1 MKFFSFL
8 ILISVL
14 TFNSCTSN
22 EHLTDEQKAQVT
34 NESTLVVQKI
44 FNASNEMRFLEGLNF
59 YADEEDALFV
69 TDGKAKNLKELKEEY
84 EVAGALVEDLEN
96 TILQWHTKVLS
107 DKTVLFTL
115 EVQLRLKLKDYEEY
129 TGKLTWTATLKKYDD
144 KWLVVQSHESWMDV
158 AEMIKAFS

>member
-1 MKFFSFL
+1 MKYIFFS
-8 ILISVL
+8 ILICFF

-22 EHLTDEQKAQVT
+22 ELLTDEQKAQVI

-59 YADEEDALFV
+59 YADEDDALFV

-84 EVAGALVEDLEN
+84 KVAGALVEDLEN
-96 TILQWHTKVLS
+96 TILKWHTKVLS

-115 EVQLRLKLKDYEEY
+115 EVQLRLKLKDNKEY
-129 TGKLTWTATLKKYDD
+129 TGKLTWTATLQKYND
-144 KWLVVQSHESWMDV
+144 KWLVVQSHESWMDA

>member
-14 TFNSCTSN
+14 SFSSCTSN
-22 EHLTDEQKAQVT
+22 EQLTVEQKAQVI
-34 NESTLVVQKI
+34 NESTLIVQKI

-59 YADEEDALFV
+59 YSDEDDALFV
-69 TDGKAKNLKELKEEY
+69 TEGKAKNLKELKEEY
-84 EVAGALVEDLEN
+84 KVAGALVEDLEN

-129 TGKLTWTATLKKYDD
+129 TGKLTWTATLQKYND